1 MITVNNLSKVIDK
14 KEVLHD
20 INISFDKSKIY
31 GIVGENGCGKT
42 MLLRVICGLIT
53 PTIGKIIKDE
63 KITFGAII
71 ETPGFMFDQSGLY
84 NLKYLASLNNC
95 IKTTTIISYL
105 KEFGLYEVRN
115 KAVKKYSLGMQQ
127 KLGIIQAIME
137 SPDVIVLDEP
147 FNALDDKSFTNKG
160 MKKLCL
166 NCKIEIIE
174 FEWQILIDLSNL

>member
-84 NLKYLASLNNC
+84 NL
-95 IKTTTIISYL
+95 II
-105 KEFGLYEVRN
+105 V
-115 KAVKKYSLGMQQ
+115 
-127 KLGIIQAIME
+127 
-137 SPDVIVLDEP
+137 
-147 FNALDDKSFTNKG
+147 
-160 MKKLCL
+160 
-166 NCKIEIIE
+166 
-174 FEWQILIDLSNL
+174 